1 MNRNL
6 HKLPAFTIM
15 ETLVALVLTALT
27 ISFVYVGIRFVQRQG
42 GVLSQQLDTF
52 GQFSQFHHVFQADA
66 GRADQIRYRPPL
78 GLEFH
83 NENRTILYTASDS
96 VCIRD
101 NGLTA
106 DTFQIRVDSIACW
119 FGGARQEVE
128 GGLVD
133 QGTFFISVSD
143 RSLPLSIQKHYS
155 SETLIQQSAE

>member
-1 MNRNL
+1 MNRDP

-15 ETLVALVLTALT
+15 ETMVALVLTALT
-27 ISFVYVGIRFVQRQG
+27 ISFVYVGIRFVQRQS
-42 GVLSQQLDTF
+42 GVLSQQLDKF
-52 GQFSQFHHVFQADA
+52 GQFSQFHLVFQADA
-66 GRADQIRYRPPL
+66 GRADEIRYHPPL

-96 VCIRD
+96 LCIRRD
-101 NGLTA
+101 GLAA
-106 DTFQIRVDSIACW
+106 DTFQIRIDSIACW
-119 FGGARQEVE
+119 FSRERQDAG

-143 RSLPLSIQKHYS
+143 KSLPISIHKHYS